1 MQIFTFSLELIITLV
16 GVAGIIYG
24 LVLTMKTVGVLTPLG
39 LQKQYW
45 ILVAFIGFF
54 LLMYLMHVLSLLG
67 IFVLPVSAEF
77 MVSIVYMG
85 GAIYVVLV
93 SVISLGLWRNVVG
106 TPLSDENARELFANH
121 VGNAPPME
129 QFTAKAY
136 STRCNICD
144 ENIVFS
150 LVDVVSSHA
159 DNIERGIELQ
169 SGMGLKMIIVYPRH
183 VCKDGLRETP
193 VKLDDAY
200 KYRSHGESRPI

>member
-1 MQIFTFSLELIITLV
+1 MQIFNISLELIITLI

-24 LVLTMKTVGVLTPLG
+24 LVLTLKTVGVLRPLG
-39 LQKQYW
+39 LQGRYW

-54 LLMYLMHVLSLLG
+54 LMMYLMHILSLLE
-67 IFVLPVSAEF
+67 IFILPVSAEF

-93 SVISLGLWRNVVG
+93 SVISLGLWRNVAG
-106 TPLSDENARELFANH
+106 TPLSAEEAREIFAKH

-129 QFTAKAY
+129 QFTATDY
-136 STRCNICD
+136 SVKCNICD
-144 ENIVFS
+144 ENVTFS

-159 DNIERGIELQ
+159 DNIERGIEVQ
-169 SGMGLKMIIVYPRH
+169 SGMGLKMIIVHPRH
-183 VCKDGLRETP
+183 VCKDGLRETT

-200 KYRSHGESRPI
+200 KYRSHGESRPV